1 MAGVTDIN
9 GIPLPIPHGAQGM
22 VPNFVRWLPN
32 PDGGQPLPATD
43 LDPIDGKPRSIY
55 TGADVAEMKSKGYV
69 HTDSKGWHF
78 KGPPKGIGLAKT
90 ENNIKYMSGVA
101 EPVSIGYL
109 NSIKE
114 FDRSKKNFLGWGQ
127 PGGDDRFSNLEELG
141 SDMIK
146 REVENALIIG
156 YDSRQNMLQLIEGNH
171 RLAAI
176 NEKNAYGEDNYDT
189 LPAYVSGTNI
199 KGGAYGDG
207 ADYSKG
213 ITNRKR
219 YPSRLPA
226 EVQTILEEQRERSGE
241 MEARGLK
248 PGLGM
253 DRIIQG
259 RWKPSEFGIPNFANP
274 LKDAVSRERQAGIPE
289 SKIRVE
295 KSNQLRGPGNPM
307 GLAVTNTRDEPLGVG
322 QGIRR
327 ARSMGIDPRKHGAAS
342 GVVPNFAAPDE
353 LKLPDEVFNALIESA
368 EKLEKAMGEELTSAV
383 GEAKEALKTMGN
395 TGVTPSE
402 DRKATEQA
410 INNQSAKLK
419 AEKGKDPVDQNK
431 EAIKDGESIIEHLK
445 SILGAIKEKEGAVG
459 ETAKVK
465 NAGQKITKSDAN
477 IEQINTVINKIINK
491 KIEEVGGTTDGK
503 ERKALVKT
511 TEELQNFKKTLEESE
526 ESIKDEKQE
535 RGEGLQKLF
544 YMQSAISMTNGF
556 LEQFAEGAR
565 GGTAA
570 LIGVAQAASNVTAA
584 YIQQKELIGEGMN
597 MLGVGEKEKGF
608 SLVGG
613 DSWAEQRA
621 KGAATELKIRG
632 KAEAGGKKGGML
644 GGLIGNAGKLGR
656 TFGRF
661 LPIVGQL
668 YTGFTLAN
676 EAVKFL
682 TQAFPNFGAALG
694 LEKGE
699 GIMDL
704 FSSSATKAA
713 KKLERL
719 GKTVESLET
728 VLGHLENKEEEQIK
742 LRELEVTGANR
753 TQAQEKE
760 YYDLRVK
767 SIDTDAAL
775 AASMS
780 SMMDET
786 KSGSGALARINAVI
800 GSTTMSMAEQ
810 RVGIR
815 ELIVAN
821 KMLIAATSQREG
833 FQHGLDRASDGV
845 NDSDK
850 AIKLGEARGAQLAL
864 TLGSAFE
871 GKADATDNE
880 KVAALEH
887 NIRELTKI
895 RGNYKGIDRANFKTQ
910 DAIGSVGLQG
920 MLSDQVVDIED
931 FESDMTWG
939 LSDTEKKIFNAEV
952 QTLIDGLKKRV
963 KTQKS
968 GLKDDVD
975 MNILSRKRLKL
986 ALFNIEQEKKR
997 AKHTSGINLEN
1008 ALHTTKS
1015 QGVENDILKEYEGIS
1030 QSLQIRN
1037 KLILDG
1043 LDLQSKYQHDREEAE
1058 RGAIDAIDKATQEKL
1073 TDPGSLMGP
1082 LNTSVGTH
1090 TKGEVQTALTE
1101 FDKRVDAPITLA
1113 QFDKAGETT
1122 TGITSDEKKAI
1133 RKSFVAAA
1141 REVKGMGDAYGKLQA
1156 LAEEGNKLETAR
1168 LKAIYVSL
1176 ISAKEIIKQE
1186 DAGAQKNQ
1194 EINEA
1199 NDLKLLDI
1207 KNQNKLAKKDLAQAS
1222 VGSLIAAKTVDGA
1235 KALHEKLIGNKDA
1248 QEISE
1253 QLAGVINAA
1262 LHGEADTLAVINEYN
1277 EGRAK
1282 ILLTGQALDK
1292 KAYQSQVEK
1301 NRTEM
1306 ESGLLALR
1314 QLEYQNESLEL
1325 SEESQMIQEIKL
1337 KTEIATA
1344 GQSAKEA
1351 ELRYKFLSDLT
1362 NRSALIKEQIG
1373 AEMSGLRTAK
1383 MMNRDKLKQQ
1393 IQGGELN
1400 EMVRIELEEQE
1411 TSLSTEALKNAQ
1423 LAANLSHLRESG
1435 SLMDMAN
1442 RLTEKSNK
1450 LIEAQNASR
1459 QASISKGDL
1468 AFNTKA
1474 GLITEQS
1481 GAIGETRG
1489 AAMRAVMTNSPEDA
1503 LAFASSLE
1511 ETNKQLGN
1519 GSRAID
1525 KLRSKMAELDV
1536 SAKNLGA
1543 DLVGLGID
1551 GVRSGFKQLLND
1563 IGSGAKSAGDAWR
1576 DFGLG
1581 MAKTLLDRITDHN
1594 IDRIVKDLTFAF
1606 TGVDPMSEA
1615 EKIASSNNHLVTAND
1630 KLISALKEL
1639 EAEVARDKKA
1649 LDDKIGKTPSKD
1661 TPFDSIIPPA
1671 TNPKDFNNAHAL
1683 AYQAS
1688 LQATASLLGSS
1699 PPNAVWVRTQG
1710 GFGAGGPPPAGSTP
1724 GATGGSASNPL
1735 LQGTPAAGNPFVIQA
1750 QQNAL
1755 WPPTPAANVSTANP
1769 FTMDALQKEDSLK
1782 KQIAL
1787 RRLDLNKARREAT
1800 EAQAAIDSDYAHQ
1813 GIDEVSFDLTEPK
1826 KRMQYNADIDSL
1838 KSSKGRLKKI
1848 DESIDLTET
1857 LPYQSKSQRELLE
1870 MGSTFG
1876 NYKKDLALLNEER
1889 DKEVKKIAELTQETK
1904 EFTEAEK
1911 RFRDTATNAPA
1922 LLETLTKKI
1931 KSLNDELRRS
1941 ENTRSLGKPSKPWS
1955 QPTMQQSSFT
1965 DPNKNQGGGIIQH
1978 FADGGFVKGPGG
1990 KDNVPAMLTAGE
2002 FVLPKKDV
2010 NNAFNFMGQN
2020 VRGRGDTIEG
2030 MRKNQ
2035 SPSSQSQEVRDIRA
2049 AEGGRYV
2056 QKFND
2061 GTPGEGAQ
2069 EKKDTRGRLQR
2080 GVEGAVTFGAQAVT
2094 ANLIGKALNKDVD
2107 TPPTFNMKKLENLD
2121 LGSDVNIKSG
2131 DPRASSRLLSKDPVM
2146 QEYRDYLMESASYKV
2161 QKTNENFRENM
2172 GIFSSIFQAVTSAV
2186 TAEYIS
2192 IAAPFIQKGMTKAE
2206 NYIKGD
2212 LGLGKHSD
2220 TYQNLKAAGAD
2231 VDYKDMGK
2239 FENPHN
2245 AYKGIKDKNG
2255 NVYKNDAGLN
2265 PGLNLNNRGA
2275 ENGGWTGG
2283 PQAAVPQHRKYW
2295 TGMPEGAP
2303 SKAVSWNATMD
2314 MTSEQL
2320 SQSSDHRFHSEKSD
2334 RFGNQKAFLEKVK
2347 RSREMPK
2354 PKTQPRQ
2361 GGGSIPAML
2370 TAGEGYIPAPIAKRI
2385 GYNNL
2390 SHMNNTGSM
2399 PIVKGTGG
2407 VDNVGP
2413 VGLNSGDFI
2422 MKKSSTNKL
2431 LRDNP
2436 NAMRFS
2442 LQGQSDGRKGA
2453 QGYYEGGV
2461 VGSELTVPAR
2471 SLGPQKSQQGNRLG
2485 LLDQKESEK
2494 SDSSTAGSTTN
2505 AETTNNINI
2514 NISIDKAGAEVE
2526 SEEGGEDSYEKERN
2540 LSMKIKGAVLEVIRE
2555 EKRIGGEL
2563 S

>member
-1 MAGVTDIN
+1 
-9 GIPLPIPHGAQGM
+9 
-22 VPNFVRWLPN
+22 
-32 PDGGQPLPATD
+32 
-43 LDPIDGKPRSIY
+43 
-55 TGADVAEMKSKGYV
+55 
-69 HTDSKGWHF
+69 
-78 KGPPKGIGLAKT
+78 
-90 ENNIKYMSGVA
+90 
-101 EPVSIGYL
+101 
-109 NSIKE
+109 
-114 FDRSKKNFLGWGQ
+114 
-127 PGGDDRFSNLEELG
+127 
-141 SDMIK
+141 
-146 REVENALIIG
+146 
-156 YDSRQNMLQLIEGNH
+156 
-171 RLAAI
+171 
-176 NEKNAYGEDNYDT
+176 
-189 LPAYVSGTNI
+189 
-199 KGGAYGDG
+199 
-207 ADYSKG
+207 
-213 ITNRKR
+213 
-219 YPSRLPA
+219 
-226 EVQTILEEQRERSGE
+226 
-241 MEARGLK
+241 
-248 PGLGM
+248 
-253 DRIIQG
+253 
-259 RWKPSEFGIPNFANP
+259 
-274 LKDAVSRERQAGIPE
+274 
-289 SKIRVE
+289 
-295 KSNQLRGPGNPM
+295 
-307 GLAVTNTRDEPLGVG
+307 
-322 QGIRR
+322 
-327 ARSMGIDPRKHGAAS
+327 
-342 GVVPNFAAPDE
+342 
-353 LKLPDEVFNALIESA
+353 
-368 EKLEKAMGEELTSAV
+368 
-383 GEAKEALKTMGN
+383 
-395 TGVTPSE
+395 
-402 DRKATEQA
+402 
-410 INNQSAKLK
+410 
-419 AEKGKDPVDQNK
+419 
-431 EAIKDGESIIEHLK
+431 
-445 SILGAIKEKEGAVG
+445 
-459 ETAKVK
+459 
-465 NAGQKITKSDAN
+465 
-477 IEQINTVINKIINK
+477 
-491 KIEEVGGTTDGK
+491 
-503 ERKALVKT
+503 
-511 TEELQNFKKTLEESE
+511 
-526 ESIKDEKQE
+526 
-535 RGEGLQKLF
+535 
-544 YMQSAISMTNGF
+544 
-556 LEQFAEGAR
+556 
-565 GGTAA
+565 
-570 LIGVAQAASNVTAA
+570 
-584 YIQQKELIGEGMN
+584 
-597 MLGVGEKEKGF
+597 
-608 SLVGG
+608 
-613 DSWAEQRA
+613 
-621 KGAATELKIRG
+621 
-632 KAEAGGKKGGML
+632 
-644 GGLIGNAGKLGR
+644 
-656 TFGRF
+656 
-661 LPIVGQL
+661 
-668 YTGFTLAN
+668 
-676 EAVKFL
+676 
-682 TQAFPNFGAALG
+682 
-694 LEKGE
+694 
-699 GIMDL
+699 
-704 FSSSATKAA
+704 
-713 KKLERL
+713 
-719 GKTVESLET
+719 
-728 VLGHLENKEEEQIK
+728 
-742 LRELEVTGANR
+742 
-753 TQAQEKE
+753 
-760 YYDLRVK
+760 
-767 SIDTDAAL
+767 
-775 AASMS
+775 MS

-810 RVGIR
+810 RAGIR

-864 TLGSAFE
+864 TLGTAFE

-895 RGNYKGIDRANFKTQ
+895 RGNYKGIDKANFKTQ

-939 LSDTEKKIFNAEV
+939 LSDTEKKIFKAEV

-963 KTQKS
+963 NTQKS

-975 MNILSRKRLKL
+975 MSTLSRKRLKL

-1030 QSLQIRN
+1030 QSLQIRK
-1037 KLILDG
+1037 KLELDG
-1043 LDLQSKYQHDREEAE
+1043 IDLQSKYQHDREEAE

-1090 TKGEVQTALTE
+1090 NKTEVQTALTE

-1141 REVKGMGDAYGKLQA
+1141 REVKGMGDAYGKLQV

-1186 DAGAQKNQ
+1186 DAEAQKNR

-1199 NDLKLLDI
+1199 NKLKLHGI
-1207 KNQNKLAKKDLAQAS
+1207 ENQNELAKKDLAQSS
-1222 VGSLIAAKTVDGA
+1222 VGALIAAKTVGGA
-1235 KALHEKLIGNKDA
+1235 QELHKRLIGTKNEQA
-1248 QEISE
+1248 ISE
-1253 QLAGVINAA
+1253 QLAGVINDA
-1262 LHGEADTLAVINEYN
+1262 LQGEADTLAVINEYN

-1671 TNPKDFNNAHAL
+1671 TNPKDFNNARTV

-1688 LQATASLLGSS
+1688 LQATKPSILGTAVSPMYVRMAKVGNAPLVFDPDNNTINIGKNSALSKAITGSNPPMPFTEREEIVKREQDKATGLTNRLNLLRGEQQGGKIFNLAGVSKTQGIANNAQGINSFAERAGGVRETIDKKIEDLKAKRDNLLAQQTNLASANQRYRDRDWDGKEPSS
-1699 PPNAVWVRTQG
+1699 TGLNYRNQTGDPNASTLDKKLMGFNSDIYYPYGGESEGKAREVIKYEDRQSQG
-1710 GFGAGGPPPAGSTP
+1710 AAAGKEAKGIQAKIDQLENLKDKQVDEAKGTLDRWADHQRKIQSLTEETSSQVDLAKRLTADL
-1724 GATGGSASNPL
+1724 GKSGTDARAVFSAATDSLPTTKASNPDAQKFL
-1735 LQGTPAAGNPFVIQA
+1735 KQIEANKTKDPVIPATTATVKTPATKVDTVSADVRAARVSLHGNITQA
-1750 QQNAL
+1750 
-1755 WPPTPAANVSTANP
+1755 P
-1769 FTMDALQKEDSLK
+1769 
-1782 KQIAL
+1782 
-1787 RRLDLNKARREAT
+1787 DL
-1800 EAQAAIDSDYAHQ
+1800 S
-1813 GIDEVSFDLTEPK
+1813 
-1826 KRMQYNADIDSL
+1826 
-1838 KSSKGRLKKI
+1838 
-1848 DESIDLTET
+1848 
-1857 LPYQSKSQRELLE
+1857 
-1870 MGSTFG
+1870 
-1876 NYKKDLALLNEER
+1876 
-1889 DKEVKKIAELTQETK
+1889 
-1904 EFTEAEK
+1904 
-1911 RFRDTATNAPA
+1911 
-1922 LLETLTKKI
+1922 
-1931 KSLNDELRRS
+1931 
-1941 ENTRSLGKPSKPWS
+1941 
-1955 QPTMQQSSFT
+1955 
-1965 DPNKNQGGGIIQH
+1965 KNQGGGRIQH

-1990 KDNVPAMLTAGE
+1990 KDKVPAMLTAGE
-2002 FVLPKKDV
+2002 FVVPKK
-2010 NNAFNFMGQN
+2010 
-2020 VRGRGDTIEG
+2020 
-2030 MRKNQ
+2030 
-2035 SPSSQSQEVRDIRA
+2035 EVDNI
-2049 AEGGRYV
+2049 

-2061 GTPGEGAQ
+2061 GTPEKGA
-2069 EKKDTRGRLQR
+2069 EKKSTPSERLTK
-2080 GVEGAVTFGAQAVT
+2080 GVQGGLTTWAMAETAKAVS
-2094 ANLIGKALNKDVD
+2094 KAMSDDVD
-2107 TPPTFNMKKLENLD
+2107 TPPTFNMKKLDNLD
-2121 LGSDVNIKSG
+2121 LGSDVNIKRG
-2131 DPRASSRLLSKDPVM
+2131 DPRLSSKFLARDPVM
-2146 QEYRDYLMESASYKV
+2146 QEYRDYLIESANYKA
-2161 QKTNENFRENM
+2161 QKTNENFKENLSTFATV
-2172 GIFSSIFQAVTSAV
+2172 FSAVTSFV
-2186 TAEYIS
+2186 TAELVSY
-2192 IAAPFIQKGMTKAE
+2192 AAPLIQKGMTKAE

-2255 NVYKNDAGLN
+2255 NVYKNDAWN
-2265 PGLNLNNRGA
+2265 TGA

-2283 PQAAVPQHRKYW
+2283 PQVPQHRRA
-2295 TGMPEGAP
+2295 GPDVGFASVMGAP
-2303 SKAVSWNATMD
+2303 GWESNFDKN
-2314 MTSEQL
+2314 E
-2320 SQSSDHRFHSEKSD
+2320 RKSD
-2334 RFGNQKAFLEKVK
+2334 VDFFNTNRGPIK
-2347 RSREMPK
+2347 K

-2370 TAGEGYIPAPIAKRI
+2370 TAGEGYIPAPVAKRI

-2526 SEEGGEDSYEKERN
+2526 SEEGGEESYEKERN